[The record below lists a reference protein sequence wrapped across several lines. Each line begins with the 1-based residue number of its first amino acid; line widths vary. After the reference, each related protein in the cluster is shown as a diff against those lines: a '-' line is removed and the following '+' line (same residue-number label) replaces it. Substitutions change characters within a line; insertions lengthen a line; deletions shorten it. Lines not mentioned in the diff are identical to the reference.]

1 MRPSCSAI
9 VALLACVATT
19 APDVAGG
26 STTGGTR
33 APGPDLASG
42 GVVAPDP
49 APVESSAPKH
59 KTANR
64 APPPATTPA
73 PRAPAPSAP
82 APSPTRSVVATAAVA
97 TRAAPV
103 KRSSRHAAK
112 RPRRPHHQHRSEAR
126 VARASPIARIVALP
140 SRRLVSQAT
149 GSRGSD
155 GRLLRAAVALFLVA
169 LAEGSLLVR
178 LATELPRGAR

>member
-26 STTGGTR
+26 STTGGIR
-33 APGPDLASG
+33 APGPDLAPG

-49 APVESSAPKH
+49 SPVKSSAPKH
-59 KTANR
+59 KTGNR
-64 APPPATTPA
+64 APPPATT
-73 PRAPAPSAP
+73 PAPSAP

-97 TRAAPV
+97 RRAAPV
-103 KRSSRHAAK
+103 KRSSRPAAK
-112 RPRRPHHQHRSEAR
+112 RPRRPHHQHRSAAR
-126 VARASPIARIVALP
+126 VARASPIARIVSLP

-149 GSRGSD
+149 SSRGSD

-169 LAEGSLLVR
+169 LAEGALLVR
-178 LATELPRGAR
+178 VATELPRGAR